1 MAIQLLLAI
10 LCLNLSIP
18 LLMSKKNK
26 ESKPEKIP
34 EEHENELEIEEVESI
49 DSGNENEEES
59 DQKIVD
65 PLEDA
70 KNDAAHWKDIAAR
83 NQAELDNYRKRMARE
98 KSDAIR
104 FANASLLSELLPVID
119 NFQMGLSAAM
129 NEDPDSIISKG
140 MEMVQKQ
147 LEEFFTSQGAI
158 PVSAEGNEFNPNL
171 HEAISQETS
180 DTIPE
185 GHVISEIR
193 KGYTLNERLLRA
205 ANVIVSKGP
214 ENTDEDNES

>member
-1 MAIQLLLAI
+1 
-10 LCLNLSIP
+10 
-18 LLMSKKNK
+18 MSKKNK

-34 EEHENELEIEEVESI
+34 EEHENELEIEEVESN
-49 DSGNENEEES
+49 DSVNENEEGS
-59 DQKIVD
+59 DEKVVD

-98 KSDAIR
+98 KSNAIK

-214 ENTDEDNES
+214 ENTDEDNGS

>member
-1 MAIQLLLAI
+1 
-10 LCLNLSIP
+10 
-18 LLMSKKNK
+18 MSKKNK

-34 EEHENELEIEEVESI
+34 EEHENELEIGEVESN
-49 DSGNENEEES
+49 DSVNENEEGS
-59 DQKIVD
+59 DEKVVD

>member
-1 MAIQLLLAI
+1 
-10 LCLNLSIP
+10 
-18 LLMSKKNK
+18 MSKKNK

-34 EEHENELEIEEVESI
+34 EEHENELEIEEVESN
-49 DSGNENEEES
+49 DSGNENEKES

>member
-1 MAIQLLLAI
+1 
-10 LCLNLSIP
+10 
-18 LLMSKKNK
+18 MSKKNK
-26 ESKPEKIP
+26 ESKPDKIP
-34 EEHENELEIEEVESI
+34 EEHENELEIEEVESN
-49 DSGNENEEES
+49 DSVNENEEGS
-59 DQKIVD
+59 DEKVVD

-180 DTIPE
+180 ETIPE

-205 ANVIVSKGP
+205 ANVIVSKGR

>member
-1 MAIQLLLAI
+1 
-10 LCLNLSIP
+10 
-18 LLMSKKNK
+18 MSKKNK
-26 ESKPEKIP
+26 ESKPDKIP
-34 EEHENELEIEEVESI
+34 EEHENELEIEEVESN
-49 DSGNENEEES
+49 DSVNENEEGS
-59 DQKIVD
+59 DEKVVD

-180 DTIPE
+180 ETIPE